1 MSTTAG
7 RDFGLAVVPGTTGL
21 LSGVGGHAV
30 SSWDVALVLGILG
43 GGWLG
48 ARRSGPVILGAPG
61 PALLLKRFAGGLGLG
76 IGASIAA
83 GCTVGQ
89 GLTGLPLLAPH
100 SFLVMGS
107 IFAGSALG
115 TLAAR
120 RPATAPLPTS
130 P

>member
-1 MSTTAG
+1 
-7 RDFGLAVVPGTTGL
+7 
-21 LSGVGGHAV
+21 
-30 SSWDVALVLGILG
+30 VLGILS

-48 ARRSGPVILGAPG
+48 ARRNGPVVLGAPKA
-61 PALLLKRFAGGLGLG
+61 ALLLKRFAGGLGLG

-89 GLTGLPLLAPH
+89 GLTGLPLLAPS

-107 IFAGSALG
+107 IFAGSALA

-120 RPATAPLPTS
+120 HLETAPVPTLP
-130 P
+130 